1 LEVIDMSVARLV
13 VTGVRLEGRTVSEVA
28 RDYKVPRQ
36 WIHTLLAR
44 YDAEGEAGLEPR
56 SRRPHGNAR
65 ATPQAVE
72 DRIVELR
79 KQLVDDG
86 LDAGAHTI
94 AWHLAPEL
102 DRVPAP
108 STIWRILVRRG
119 FVTRSRANAR
129 SRPMSGSPPT
139 SPTNAGRP
147 TPPTGSS
154 PTAATSRSTSS
165 TTTPGC

>member
-1 LEVIDMSVARLV
+1 M
-13 VTGVRLEGRTVSEVA
+13 TGVRLEGRSVSEVA
-28 RDYKVPRQ
+28 RDYRVSRQ
-36 WIHTLLAR
+36 WAYTLLAR
-44 YDAEGEAGLEPR
+44 YDQDGDAGLEPR

-65 ATPQAVE
+65 GTPQAVE

-94 AWHLAPEL
+94 AWQLAHEL

-119 FVTRSRANAR
+119 FVTPEPRKRPRSSWSCAR
-129 SRPMSGSPPT
+129 FDHD
-139 SPTNAGRP
+139 
-147 TPPTGSS
+147 
-154 PTAATSRSTSS
+154 
-165 TTTPGC
+165 